1 MPLWIVLGL
10 LVAVITPFF
19 VTGNSTL
26 REAESAQASGE
37 FLAASAAYARVAQF
51 FVWRGDLWEKAGIA
65 AAQGGDFSMALQ
77 HFETAPT
84 LTEEGWIWLATS
96 HFQLGNLASVIA
108 TCEEGLDLY
117 DSASLYRLLAFAHR
131 SQKNWALEKD
141 ALENQ
146 LRLSSGDAYAHYR
159 LGLLLSLDDPDR
171 AFAVLRLAASLDPQ
185 VDSAVQTLH
194 TALTLSANQTTAS
207 DAKVTIGRALGLVQ
221 EWDLALLAFGQ
232 AVELDPNHAEAWA
245 WLGEA
250 KQQTGQSGS
259 VELDKALSL
268 NRASVNVRALRGLYW
283 NRLGKYDQALAE
295 YLLAAGIEPENPRWQ
310 ASIGEAYAHLGKLPE
325 ALMAYQRATELAP
338 QEAAYWSL
346 LAVFC
351 AERGVYVEEIGLPAA
366 QQAVSL
372 APNDPSALDA
382 LGFSYLS
389 SGRFASAEQALAQA
403 IALAP
408 NYFPAHIHLAMT
420 YLAQGNRSAAFN
432 SLTFVRDADD
442 SGVYVNIALQLLAK
456 YFP

>member
-1 MPLWIVLGL
+1 
-10 LVAVITPFF
+10 
-19 VTGNSTL
+19 
-26 REAESAQASGE
+26 
-37 FLAASAAYARVAQF
+37 
-51 FVWRGDLWEKAGIA
+51 
-65 AAQGGDFSMALQ
+65 
-77 HFETAPT
+77 
-84 LTEEGWIWLATS
+84 LATS

-268 NRASVNVRALRGLYW
+268 DRASVNVRALRGLYW
-283 NRLGKYDQALAE
+283 NRLGKYEQALAE

-372 APNDPSALDA
+372 APTDPSALDA

>member
-1 MPLWIVLGL
+1 
-10 LVAVITPFF
+10 
-19 VTGNSTL
+19 
-26 REAESAQASGE
+26 
-37 FLAASAAYARVAQF
+37 
-51 FVWRGDLWEKAGIA
+51 
-65 AAQGGDFSMALQ
+65 
-77 HFETAPT
+77 
-84 LTEEGWIWLATS
+84 
-96 HFQLGNLASVIA
+96 
-108 TCEEGLDLY
+108 
-117 DSASLYRLLAFAHR
+117 
-131 SQKNWALEKD
+131 
-141 ALENQ
+141 
-146 LRLSSGDAYAHYR
+146 
-159 LGLLLSLDDPDR
+159 
-171 AFAVLRLAASLDPQ
+171 

-268 NRASVNVRALRGLYW
+268 DRASVNVRALRGLYW
-283 NRLGKYDQALAE
+283 NRLGKYEQALAE

-372 APNDPSALDA
+372 APTDPSALDA